1 MMNSSK
7 QTISIQQPC
16 TKMTVLVT
24 PEMANFSGRM
34 HGGELLKILDK
45 VAYTCGSRYCGEY
58 VVTISVDKVTFKEP
72 IFIGELLTFLASVN
86 YTGKTSLE
94 IGIKVIAENIK
105 EHSVRHCNS
114 SYFTMVCLDDKGNK
128 IPVPQLELKTTLQK
142 DRYKQAQKRRLK
154 RLHSGS

>member
-1 MMNSSK
+1 MIQK
-7 QTISIQQPC
+7 ISIQQPC
-16 TKMTVLVT
+16 TEMTVLVT
-24 PEMANFSGRM
+24 PELANFSGRM

-94 IGIKVIAENIK
+94 VGIKVIAEDIK
-105 EHSVRHCNS
+105 NHTVRHCNT
-114 SYFTMVCLDDKGNK
+114 SYFTMIAMDAKGNK
-128 IPVPQLELKTTLQK
+128 VTVPQLELKTEEQK
-142 DRYKQAQKRRLK
+142 IRFKKALERRKK
-154 RLHSGS
+154 RLSS

>member
-1 MMNSSK
+1 MIQK
-7 QTISIQQPC
+7 ISIQQPC
-16 TKMTVLVT
+16 TEMTVLVT
-24 PEMANFSGRM
+24 PELANFSGRM

-94 IGIKVIAENIK
+94 VGIKVIAEDIK
-105 EHSVRHCNS
+105 NHTVRHSNT
-114 SYFTMVCLDDKGNK
+114 SYFTMVAMDVKGNK
-128 IPVPQLELKTTLQK
+128 VNVPQLELKTDEQK
-142 DRYKQAQKRRLK
+142 LRFQKALERRKK
-154 RLHSGS
+154 RLAS